1 MTKNPTAKPKLG
13 APQILLI
20 LAGFLTPIFGGY
32 VASDQLTVDPSAL
45 VASMGEGQAPIL
57 QHALIALPV
66 FLALILLL
74 VGRRIQQIPHPTV
87 AVALMLS
94 VGVLA
99 PAVAGSTYRAIAT
112 NVWMEWIAYG
122 VAYLACISGLGRR
135 VGPSA
140 LLGAVFAGCV
150 WVALRGVI
158 EYGQMR
164 SIDPTWRIFAGWSNP
179 NATAAMLTLGL
190 FCGLAIADIK
200 ERLVTLL
207 TVLGGAFILFAI
219 FLTGS
224 KGATLFAIPVGVVVY
239 ALVGDSKRSPVL
251 WAVAIMALPLIALGF
266 LKSWLLVTAAVMLFM
281 LGGLR
286 GEGRSPSRIWSTF
299 AGGIALVLLLSLSA
313 PKSGGSSAPTGITPG
328 TRIAA
333 ASKTQDQSSTFRL
346 NLWKSAVSLAKE
358 RPVFGWGLGSYRYES
373 ARPGIATATVFAHNT
388 YLQLAAEA
396 GIGALLVFLGFL
408 GLWARRALRGSS
420 RLPDGQRAA
429 FAAAVGGIAAIL
441 AHCLVDS
448 DLSYFG
454 LGLAF
459 FLVLGA
465 ATLLAADAVAPEFV
479 PQPSRGVA
487 AGGVALLWV
496 LFAYLAWGDLA
507 KSEVRFAQTHGQAGD
522 ISSIESIAS
531 WDGDAAYLLAAGQPT
546 PEAREAGLKRTFELL
561 PTPKVARALATLQAS
576 RGASGIA
583 EATLLRV
590 LPHDRLNLK
599 TLSLLMQI
607 QQQEGL
613 TDRAEETARRIV
625 AVEET
630 DYFKIRSL
638 DEVIPTET
646 YQARIVLAA
655 SEKDPAG
662 KAALLADAARGIR
675 QYADITVPEIVR
687 AAKTDPTARYAG
699 ESLETAKG
707 KLADGVRAATEAARL
722 FRVLKNETAAQEM
735 DEDVQAFEKA
745 LS

>member
-1 MTKNPTAKPKLG
+1 LTKNPAAKPKLG
-13 APQILLI
+13 VPQILLI
-20 LAGFLTPIFGGY
+20 LAGLLTPIFGGY

-74 VGRRIQQIPHPTV
+74 LGRRIQQIPHPTV
-87 AVALMLS
+87 AVALMLT

-122 VAYLACISGLGRR
+122 VAYLACVSGLGRR
-135 VGPSA
+135 IGPSA

-150 WVALRGVI
+150 WIALRGVI

-164 SIDPTWRIFAGWSNP
+164 GIDPTWRIFAGWSNP

-190 FCGLAIADIK
+190 FCGLALSDVK
-200 ERLVTLL
+200 ERLAVFGI
-207 TVLGGAFILFAI
+207 VLGGAFILFAI

-224 KGATLFAIPVGVVVY
+224 KGATLFAIPVGTVLFAVLNGPRKPWLWAL
-239 ALVGDSKRSPVL
+239 ALVS
-251 WAVAIMALPLIALGF
+251 LPLIGFGF
-266 LKSWLLVTAAVMLFM
+266 LKSLLFLPAAVVLGML
-281 LGGLR
+281 LTAKSGPRVWG
-286 GEGRSPSRIWSTF
+286 TF
-299 AGGIALVLLLSLSA
+299 AAGVVLVLLLSVTA

-328 TRIAA
+328 TRIAS
-333 ASKTQDQSSTFRL
+333 ASKTQDQSATFRL

-396 GIGALLVFLGFL
+396 GVGALLVFLGFL
-408 GLWARRALRGSS
+408 GLWARRVLRGSS

-459 FLVLGA
+459 FMVLGA

-487 AGGVALLWV
+487 AGGVALLWL

-531 WDGDAAYLLAAGQPT
+531 WDGDAAYLVAAGQPSL
-546 PEAREAGLKRTFELL
+546 EAREAGLKRTFELL

-576 RGASGIA
+576 HGDYGVA

-613 TDRAEETARRIV
+613 PDRAEETARRIV

-646 YQARIVLAA
+646 YQARIVLADA
-655 SEKDPAG
+655 EKDPAR

-699 ESLETAKG
+699 ESLDTAKG

-735 DEDVQAFEKA
+735 DEDLKAFEKA
-745 LS
+745 LPSGTPS